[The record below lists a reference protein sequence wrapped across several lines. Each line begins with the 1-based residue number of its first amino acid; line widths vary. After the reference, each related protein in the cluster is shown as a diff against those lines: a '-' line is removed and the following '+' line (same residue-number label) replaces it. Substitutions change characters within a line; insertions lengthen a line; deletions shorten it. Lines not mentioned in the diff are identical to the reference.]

1 MIQFIHSFNTCDIQT
16 CMKKNDSIMSNE
28 TADAAKGPG
37 LPTPSTHNDAKG
49 SSPRGEKSLKLKIK
63 PQGESGRRGVHP
75 WHFFRISFKSACR
88 ASTLCSVL
96 WPVVPAALAV
106 RCKSR

>member
-1 MIQFIHSFNTCDIQT
+1 
-16 CMKKNDSIMSNE
+16 MKHEMSNTGQE
-28 TADAAKGPG
+28 SG
-37 LPTPSTHNDAKG
+37 LPVPSTHNDDKR
-49 SSPRGEKSLKLKIK
+49 SKMISEKAPKLKVK

-88 ASTLCSVL
+88 ASTLCSLL

-106 RCKSR
+106 RCKSGKPFSTWFGCSRASH